1 MTTLA
6 SRTTLAINT
15 VTNRKIKVTIVEDQP
30 LFRDLVRTAL
40 GGYGQIEVV
49 ATADNGSDGIK
60 HAYQYRPDAVIMD
73 IDLGE
78 GMTGIEAAQ
87 KIKEMRPEVGIILL
101 SSHRDKEY
109 LQAVAEGRGGGWS
122 YLLKQNLQDTDA
134 LVRAIEGS
142 TWGLVTLDPTII
154 EQLRPRT
161 SSMLEKLTEKQMLV
175 LKNVTGGYRTKEIAR
190 RVEMDEKTVD
200 SEVER
205 ICDELGI
212 RDGDQNHLRAR
223 AAVTFLQ
230 ETSTSMEGAR
240 GYG

>member
-1 MTTLA
+1 MTTLQ

-15 VTNRKIKVTIVEDQP
+15 VTTRKLRVALVEDQP
-30 LFRDLVRTAL
+30 LFRDLLRTAL

-49 ATADNGSDGIK
+49 ATADNGHDGIQN
-60 HAYQYRPDAVIMD
+60 AYQYRPDAVIMD

-87 KIKEMRPEVGIILL
+87 KIKEVRPEVGIILL

-109 LQAVAEGRGGGWS
+109 LQAVAEGHGGGWS
-122 YLLKQNLQDTDA
+122 YLLKQNLQDTA
-134 LVRAIEGS
+134 TLVRAIEGS

-161 SSMLEKLTEKQMLV
+161 SSILDKLTEKQMLV
-175 LKNVTGGYRTKEIAR
+175 LKNVAGGYRTQEIAR

-200 SEVER
+200 REIER
-205 ICDELGI
+205 ICNELGI
-212 RDGDQNHLRAR
+212 GDGDQNHLRAR
-223 AAVTFLQ
+223 AAMTFLT
-230 ETSTSMEGAR
+230 ETSTSADDR
-240 GYG
+240 SRV